1 MQGKHLK
8 SILKRLRVP
17 LIKVAEELCI
27 SRQALQ
33 ERLKAENIS
42 TETLEAAARASGKS
56 PAYFYEHNLAEEV
69 EQMRVYHRQLEELL
83 AQMKEKIEE
92 NE

>member
-1 MQGKHLK
+1 M
-8 SILKRLRVP
+8 P
-17 LIKVAEELCI
+17 LIKVAEELGL

-69 EQMRVYHRQLEELL
+69 ELMRVHHRQLEQLL
-83 AQMKEKIEE
+83 AQMKDKIEE
-92 NE
+92 GN